1 MSHLWRAG
9 WSLPLG
15 SEKAA
20 ECPSS
25 LSLGCSFIATW
36 CFAYFFF
43 LIWNWN
49 RKSMVSLTMVSL
61 LNIIFYYLFSATKI
75 FCYRRS
81 LPPLP
86 SVCHWPPF
94 TWNEGPCLEL
104 ESPLVWVLRM
114 GSGGPDMLMYSCN
127 FQGWEPGWKPRGL
140 WTDASHAG
148 PTWLSSYSQVLT
160 WSGGRDTVIH
170 SARAEILT

>member
-1 MSHLWRAG
+1 MSHRGGLVEACPWEV
-9 WSLPLG
+9 SLLHPWAW
-15 SEKAA
+15 AA
-20 ECPSS
+20 FLQPRGALLTFSS
-25 LSLGCSFIATW
+25 C
-36 CFAYFFF
+36 
-43 LIWNWN
+43 IWNWN

-75 FCYRRS
+75 FYYRRS

-114 GSGGPDMLMYSCN
+114 GRGSPDMLMYSCN
-127 FQGWEPGWKPRGL
+127 CQGWEPGWKPRGL

-148 PTWLSSYSQVLT
+148 STWLSSYSQVLT